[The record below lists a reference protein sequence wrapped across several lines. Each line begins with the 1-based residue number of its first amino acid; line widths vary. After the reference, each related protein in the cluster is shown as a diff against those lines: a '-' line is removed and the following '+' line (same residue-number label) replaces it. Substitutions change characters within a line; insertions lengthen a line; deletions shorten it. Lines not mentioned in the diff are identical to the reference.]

1 MSLVLSDNPA
11 PQPLTDIFTNDT
23 NIVRRKCHRT
33 VPMKVLALGVGRT
46 GTASLRKALEQLGYA
61 KCYHM
66 LCASV
71 ENPPDCLMW
80 HDALNAKY
88 KGKGEFGRKEWD
100 QLLGDC
106 QAVCDWPA
114 CAFAKELIE
123 AYPDAK
129 VILNIRDIDQWHTS
143 VTKTVYWRVSDPE
156 HKFLANFSWAAGMYY
171 PMLNKFF
178 ETFFR
183 GDFPNKGKQI
193 YKEHVAEVRSLV
205 PPERLLEYSINDGWD
220 PLCKF
225 LEEEIPHDS
234 FPHGNDVA
242 DFRKRCNTRNYHQA
256 MNALLQAITISG
268 SLLVTGLAVIMAFKH
283 FTRPSR

>member
-1 MSLVLSDNPA
+1 MSLMLSDNLA
-11 PQPLTDIFTNDT
+11 PQPVTDIFTDDT
-23 NIVRRKCHRT
+23 NIDRRKCHRT

-46 GTASLRKALEQLGYA
+46 GTASLRKAFERLGYG

-66 LCASV
+66 MCASV

-88 KGKGEFGRKEWD
+88 NGIGEFGRKEWD

-123 AYPDAK
+123 AYPNAK
-129 VILNIRDIDQWHTS
+129 VILTTRDVDPWHAS
-143 VTKTVYWRVSDPE
+143 VMKTVYWRVSDPE
-156 HKFLANFSWAAGMYY
+156 HKFVSNFSWAAGMYY

-183 GDFPNKGKQI
+183 GDFPGKGKQV
-193 YKEHVAEVRSLV
+193 YEDHVAE
-205 PPERLLEYSINDGWD
+205 
-220 PLCKF
+220 
-225 LEEEIPHDS
+225 IPDTP
-234 FPHGNDVA
+234 FPRGNDMA
-242 DFRKRCNTRNYHQA
+242 DFYKRCSTRNRHQM
-256 MNALLQAITISG
+256 MNAALQAVTIGG
-268 SLLVTGLAVIMAFKH
+268 SLLAAGFAATLAFKR
-283 FTRPSR
+283 FSPR

>member
-1 MSLVLSDNPA
+1 MSLMLSDNLA
-11 PQPLTDIFTNDT
+11 PQPMTDIFTDDT
-23 NIVRRKCHRT
+23 NIDRRKCRRT

-46 GTASLRKALEQLGYA
+46 GTASLRKAFERLGYG

-66 LCASV
+66 MCASV

-88 KGKGEFGRKEWD
+88 NGIGEFGRKEWD

-123 AYPDAK
+123 AYPNAK
-129 VILNIRDIDQWHTS
+129 VILTTRDVDPWHAS
-143 VTKTVYWRVSDPE
+143 VMKTVFWRVSDPE
-156 HKFLANFSWAAGMYY
+156 HKFVSNFSWAAGMYY

-183 GDFPNKGKQI
+183 GDFPGKGKQV
-193 YKEHVAEVRSLV
+193 YEDHVAEVRSLV
-205 PPERLLEYSINDGWD
+205 PPERLLEYNINDGWA
-220 PLCKF
+220 PLCEF
-225 LEEEIPHDS
+225 LEEEVPDTP
-234 FPHGNDVA
+234 FPRGNDMA
-242 DFRKRCNTRNYHQA
+242 DFYKRCSTRNRHQM
-256 MNALLQAITISG
+256 MNAAFQAVTIGG
-268 SLLVTGLAVIMAFKH
+268 SLLAAGFAATLAFKR
-283 FTRPSR
+283 FSPR